1 MRIAIIDESR
11 ARAAIIE
18 EGLRAS
24 GDHEIFL
31 ITERL
36 GLARRIEETA
46 PDVIL
51 IDLGNPSR
59 DMLEEYFSFS
69 RAVARP
75 IAMFVDQSDEDSI
88 GRAIDAGVSAYV
100 VDGMRE
106 DRIKPILDLAIRR
119 FSAFSALERE
129 LEEARTALSER
140 QIIDRAKAI
149 LMQSQSLNE
158 PEAYTRLR
166 SHAMET
172 NRKIV
177 QVAEAL
183 VTAHDLMNPD
193 PKTPG
198 AEEGS
203 KNE

>member
-1 MRIAIIDESR
+1 MRIAIIDESK
-11 ARAAIIE
+11 ARATIIE

-31 ITERL
+31 ISERF
-36 GLARRIEETA
+36 GLAKRIEEAA

-75 IAMFVDQSDEDSI
+75 IAMFVDEADEDSI
-88 GRAIDAGVSAYV
+88 GHAVDAGVSAYV
-100 VDGMRE
+100 VDGMRQ

-119 FSAFSALERE
+119 FSAFSKLEQE
-129 LEEARTALSER
+129 LDEMRTALTER
-140 QIIDRAKAI
+140 QIIDKAKTL
-149 LMQSQSLNE
+149 LMKSKSISE
-158 PEAYTRLR
+158 PEAYAQLR

-172 NRKIV
+172 NRRIA
-177 QVAEAL
+177 QVADAL
-183 VTAHDLMNPD
+183 VTAHDLM
-193 PKTPG
+193 
-198 AEEGS
+198 EG
-203 KNE
+203 K